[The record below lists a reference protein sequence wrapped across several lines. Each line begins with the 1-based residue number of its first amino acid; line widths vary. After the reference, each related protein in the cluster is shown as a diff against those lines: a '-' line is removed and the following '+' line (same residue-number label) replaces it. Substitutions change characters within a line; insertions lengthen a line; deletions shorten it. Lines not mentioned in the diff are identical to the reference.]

1 MSEVTEHSEPHVQ
14 AAAAAPRGPRREGFQ
29 AWAVVGAAFVSMFTV
44 FGVAYSF
51 GAFFEPMAREFRAGS
66 GATSAVFAITAFCY
80 FTLGAV
86 SGAVADRLGPRRV
99 LLFGAFVMGSG
110 LALTAVSP
118 SIWVGYL
125 TYGLGVGI
133 GTACGYVP
141 MVAAVGGWFDRRRAL
156 AIGIAVTG
164 IGLGTLTA
172 APAAEV
178 LILHFG
184 WRATYAVFGGAS
196 FLLLVGCAVLARRPP
211 VSSQAPLRLGRAVRT
226 REFATI
232 YATGLLTGFALFM
245 AFVHLVPYAT
255 SRGTSAIAAASLI
268 GVIGAGS
275 SLGRLAL
282 GGVADRLGSVRTYQV
297 AVGILTISFV
307 VWYVAPD
314 YTALAVF
321 AFLLGLG
328 YGGWVAL
335 SASVV
340 AELFGPEGLGGS
352 IGALYTSAG
361 VGALVGPPL
370 AGFLVDFTSSYR
382 LAIGSAV
389 ALALLSCLLAMS
401 LPARR
406 RVQSMN

>member
-1 MSEVTEHSEPHVQ
+1 MSELSRRPGPEVEEHR
-14 AAAAAPRGPRREGFQ
+14 AAARGARREGAR
-29 AWAVVGAAFVSMFTV
+29 AWAVVAAAFVSMFTV

-51 GAFFEPMAREFRAGS
+51 GAFFEPMAREFHAGS

-86 SGAVADRLGPRRV
+86 SGAVADRVGPRRV
-99 LLFGAFVMGSG
+99 LLFGACVMGAG

-118 SIWVGYL
+118 AIWVGYF

-141 MVAAVGGWFDRRRAL
+141 MVAAVGGWFDHRRPL
-156 AIGIAVTG
+156 AIGVAVTG
-164 IGLGTLTA
+164 IGLGTLA
-172 APAAEV
+172 VAPLAEV
-178 LILHFG
+178 LILRLG
-184 WRATYAVFGGAS
+184 WRLTYAVFGAAS
-196 FLLLVGCAVLARRPP
+196 FLLLAGCATLAWRPP
-211 VSSQAPLRLGRAVRT
+211 ASSRAPLRLGRAVRT

-245 AFVHLVPYAT
+245 AFVHLVPYAM
-255 SRGTSAIAAASLI
+255 SRGTPAVAAAGLI

-282 GGVADRLGSVRTYQV
+282 GGVADRLGSVRTYQL
-297 AVGILTISFV
+297 AAGILTVSFA

-335 SASVV
+335 SPSVV

-352 IGALYTSAG
+352 IGALYTGAG
-361 VGALVGPPL
+361 VGALLGPPL
-370 AGFLVDFTSSYR
+370 AGFVVDLTRSYR
-382 LAIGSAV
+382 LAIGAAL
-389 ALALLSCLLAMS
+389 ALALLAGLLSVS
-401 LPARR
+401 LPVRR

>member
-1 MSEVTEHSEPHVQ
+1 MSELSERTEPQ
-14 AAAAAPRGPRREGFQ
+14 LDAGAAAPRAPAREGPQ

-51 GAFFEPMAREFRAGS
+51 GAFFQPMAREFQAGS

-80 FTLGAV
+80 FTLGAI

-99 LLFGAFVMGSG
+99 LLFGALVMGSG
-110 LALTAVSP
+110 LVLTAISP

-164 IGLGTLTA
+164 IGVGTLAA
-172 APAAEV
+172 APLAEV
-178 LILHFG
+178 LILRFG
-184 WRATYAVFGGAS
+184 WRVTYAVFGVAS
-196 FLLLVGCAVLARRPP
+196 FLLLAGCAGLARRPP
-211 VSSQAPLRLGRAVRT
+211 ASSQAPLRLGRAVRT

-232 YATGLLTGFALFM
+232 YATGLLTGFSLFM

-268 GVIGAGS
+268 GVIGVGS

-297 AVGILTISFV
+297 AVAILTVSFV
-307 VWYVAPD
+307 VWYLAPD

-370 AGFLVDFTSSYR
+370 AGFLVAFVG
-382 LAIGSAV
+382 AGMIGF
-389 ALALLSCLLAMS
+389 
-401 LPARR
+401 RR
-406 RVQSMN
+406 RALD